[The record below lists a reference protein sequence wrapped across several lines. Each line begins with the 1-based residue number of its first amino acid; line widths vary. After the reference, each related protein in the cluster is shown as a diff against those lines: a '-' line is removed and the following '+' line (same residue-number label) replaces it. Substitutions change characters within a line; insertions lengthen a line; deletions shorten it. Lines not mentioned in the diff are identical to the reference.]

1 MRSAMGLK
9 IIRTAMN
16 NWDDGDDV
24 IEEYMTYNNDNRK
37 KMRIAKVMKVTKT
50 TNYKV

>member
-1 MRSAMGLK
+1 M
-9 IIRTAMN
+9 MN

-24 IEEYMTYNNDNRK
+24 IEEYMTYNNDNGK
-37 KMRIAKVMKVTKT
+37 KMRITKLMKVMKT